1 MDREIAAIMRE
12 DEAVRAFAWDNGT
25 WVRTEQLQAPSG
37 RTDMRLVL
45 CGALLALISSVADA
59 ADAPVAICS
68 PDPNHLWNRLYHAM
82 AICTLDG
89 VQYGADIAE
98 PYPDDFD
105 GRKRLISTLD
115 EFVRTQGER
124 SLPGETRR
132 ALMLNDVWTAFDI
145 SAVHGG
151 IELRSRIARA
161 IERLRMPTSDVARL
175 KDNYAEAVKSGK
187 FPKDFDPAHPDIA
200 FLPPDLF
207 DPAGPWVQIKSER
220 GLVAPIHVQMVSG
233 RSAFLVFIRCPGG
246 REATLSYLQR
256 LNVHPTPW
264 QPNPAS
270 LGTSYPEGRQVRM
283 DVLRPDQN
291 TPQFPEGTVV
301 ALVRRMMVIDEKL
314 DPVVTPITQKVQF
327 RVYRKLQA
335 MTHELDWPQS
345 AYEFVM
351 RRRELIAGMGG
362 GLHPVSPDEREYQ
375 ALLVP
380 HEKGNASYFTGPVVL
395 RTCAGCHRAKGI
407 FSVGS
412 YLGMFDHNPTNPQ
425 LLPASQPEDQGVA
438 TARWKKAQFN
448 WGLLEGL
455 LQAERSR

>member
-82 AICTLDG
+82 AIRTLDG

-145 SAVHGG
+145 STVHGG

-187 FPKDFDPAHPDIA
+187 FPKDFDPAHPDI
-200 FLPPDLF
+200 
-207 DPAGPWVQIKSER
+207 
-220 GLVAPIHVQMVSG
+220 
-233 RSAFLVFIRCPGG
+233 
-246 REATLSYLQR
+246 
-256 LNVHPTPW
+256 
-264 QPNPAS
+264 
-270 LGTSYPEGRQVRM
+270 
-283 DVLRPDQN
+283 
-291 TPQFPEGTVV
+291 
-301 ALVRRMMVIDEKL
+301 
-314 DPVVTPITQKVQF
+314 
-327 RVYRKLQA
+327 
-335 MTHELDWPQS
+335 